1 MRLFIIF
8 IHIYNCFSLQLTLFV
23 HCFNTTSSNKPK
35 MKSQII
41 TNYSALS
48 LRFGGSNNLATVNQ
62 NHLMTPH
69 IKNESLEIRDIIKS
83 ENGKNFA
90 IKIDAQQLSS
100 YNSTPITNFPQH
112 SSRYQDPTT
121 SSYSP
126 VSSSTFMSKDS
137 SLNMKNNKPYY
148 TNKKT
153 SLPQS
158 ENKLNTIAEK
168 LRKCTKKVLIFKTES
183 PAMNEMI
190 NDRVVTND
198 NTITKKLSN
207 DTSIISAN
215 TISNSSLQEID
226 EEEFTSTELAQ
237 MMDVVNRE
245 ITHMPHLKS

>member
-1 MRLFIIF
+1 
-8 IHIYNCFSLQLTLFV
+8 
-23 HCFNTTSSNKPK
+23 
-35 MKSQII
+35 
-41 TNYSALS
+41 
-48 LRFGGSNNLATVNQ
+48 
-62 NHLMTPH
+62 MTPH
-69 IKNESLEIRDIIKS
+69 IKSEGLEIRDIS
-83 ENGKNFA
+83 DSGKNFA
-90 IKIDAQQLSS
+90 IKLDTPPLSPYS
-100 YNSTPITNFPQH
+100 NSAPITNFPHQ

-126 VSSSTFMSKDS
+126 VTSSTFMSKDN
-137 SLNMKNNKPYY
+137 SLNMKHNKLYY

-183 PAMNEMI
+183 PVVNEMI

-226 EEEFTSTELAQ
+226 EEEFTSSELAQ

>member
-1 MRLFIIF
+1 M
-8 IHIYNCFSLQLTLFV
+8 LQLTLFV

-41 TNYSALS
+41 TNYSALT
-48 LRFGGSNNLATVNQ
+48 LRFGGSNNVATINR
-62 NHLMTPH
+62 NHIMTPH
-69 IKNESLEIRDIIKS
+69 IKNESLEIRDIS
-83 ENGKNFA
+83 DGGKNYA
-90 IKIDAQQLSS
+90 IKIDPLPLSP
-100 YNSTPITNFPQH
+100 YNSTPITKFPQQ

-126 VSSSTFMSKDS
+126 VTSSTFMSKDN
-137 SLNMKNNKPYY
+137 SLNMKNNKLYY
-148 TNKKT
+148 TDKKA

-183 PAMNEMI
+183 PAVNEMI
-190 NDRVVTND
+190 NDHVVTND

-226 EEEFTSTELAQ
+226 EEEFTSSELAQ